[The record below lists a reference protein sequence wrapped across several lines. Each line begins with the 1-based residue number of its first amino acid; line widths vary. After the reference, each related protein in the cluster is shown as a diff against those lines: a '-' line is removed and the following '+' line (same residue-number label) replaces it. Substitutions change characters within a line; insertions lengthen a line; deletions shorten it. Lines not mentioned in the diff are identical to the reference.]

1 MTTKPVP
8 HEVIPCDRLP
18 AGQYRD
24 LPEPPHWRKLIG
36 PSILLLGLSLGS
48 GEFVLWPYITYK
60 FGFVVFWACMVGVLT
75 QYFINMEIERWT
87 LATGETAVTGFC
99 RQWSGWAGV
108 FLVCKRGSVDVAGL
122 GVWSGDHFDVG
133 VWRRRE
139 YAGRLFDCE
148 FVGGRIGIE
157 FRAGGVPH
165 GRAHSD
171 GADCRGAGP
180 VGGHFLFGSR
190 ANSRMGHVQGHRQYR
205 LYPRGNGTAALFRCL
220 GLCGCWRDDELGAE
234 RFRPRQ
240 RLCDGCVRGGG

>member
-1 MTTKPVP
+1 MEARPVP

-24 LPEPPHWRKLIG
+24 LPEPPHWRKLVG

-108 FLVCKRGSVDVAGL
+108 FLVCNVVPWMWPGWA
-122 GVWSGDHFDVG
+122 SGAATILTWEFGGDESTRVG
-133 VWRRRE
+133 YSIASLLVSGWR
-139 YAGRLFDCE
+139 
-148 FVGGRIGIE
+148 
-157 FRAGGVPH
+157 
-165 GRAHSD
+165 
-171 GADCRGAGP
+171 
-180 VGGHFLFGSR
+180 
-190 ANSRMGHVQGHRQYR
+190 
-205 LYPRGNGTAALFRCL
+205 
-220 GLCGCWRDDELGAE
+220 
-234 RFRPRQ
+234 
-240 RLCDGCVRGGG
+240 